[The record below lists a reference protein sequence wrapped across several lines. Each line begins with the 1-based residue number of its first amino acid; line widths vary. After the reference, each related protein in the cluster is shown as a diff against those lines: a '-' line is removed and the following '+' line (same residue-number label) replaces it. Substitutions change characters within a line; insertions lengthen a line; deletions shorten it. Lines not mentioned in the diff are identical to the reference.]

1 MTSKHQHLMDYVK
14 ELKKADEEEFESYR
28 KEAKEVIKILIKEK
42 RLNKEALEFM
52 MSLTSSEREDYII
65 MEIIA
70 TDMLPFMESEK

>member
-1 MTSKHQHLMDYVK
+1 MDYVK

>member
-14 ELKKADEEEFESYR
+14 VLKKADEEEFESYR